1 MIGQLSKS
9 ERDVLEYF
17 VRKPGQT
24 HVRGLSKETDIPYST
39 VQQALQELEEQG
51 VLEKEEKGSMTFYSP
66 NETVFRNAKRLINLE
81 RLQDSGLIAHLETEL
96 RPDAI
101 VLFGSYLDGR
111 DRSESDIDIA
121 VIGGRDTEPSLDSF
135 ETELGR
141 DIHLVEVDAMKEED
155 EAFQNTLANGLT
167 LSGYLEIV

>member
-1 MIGQLSKS
+1 MIAQLSRS

-17 VRKPGQT
+17 ARNPSQT
-24 HVRGLSKETDIPYST
+24 HVRGLSKETNMPYST
-39 VQQALQELEEQG
+39 VQQALKELEKHEI
-51 VLEKEEKGSMTFYSP
+51 LEKEEKGSMTFYSP
-66 NETVFRNAKRLINLE
+66 GGSIFRNAKRLINLE
-81 RLQDSGLIAHLETEL
+81 ALQDSGLITRLENEC

-111 DRSESDIDIA
+111 DRPESDIDIA
-121 VIGGRDTEPSLDSF
+121 VIGGRDVETDLGSF
-135 ETELGR
+135 ETKLDR
-141 DIHLVEVDAMKEED
+141 DIHLVEIEAVKDED